1 MTTLHYT
8 PGPWCAVVVP
18 EGVAVLPAGT
28 DAELLEKVWA
38 ALQAGEGLGGV
49 LEALTGTFGTSLGS
63 LPPFAVATVSG
74 SAVRLAV
81 RGELTIDVVEGSDA
95 GTAVSLTVSGADVT
109 TWSERVVAEARHLA
123 LRTPESASAQRFG
136 VASGVVLVSAVELD
150 VTGEG
155 MAVAASAAASAP
167 VASEVPEATLMTGD
181 GMIEEAAPEAA
192 DPEPPVEVAMGD
204 EAGPDEAVADEVAA
218 DADAAV
224 DETVTSEV
232 SEVSDSDEVAE
243 LEHTRDELPDDAY
256 DHLWGATVV
265 KSVEDAAVRE
275 LEEDDE
281 SEEVEASSVPVEP
294 PAPSSVAE
302 PPAPVA
308 PPVAPPPPVQSS
320 GLIDSV
326 PGFGGL
332 GAASGS
338 ASINGSTV
346 PPAAPAA
353 PPAPVT
359 QATPAAPVAQPAPVA
374 PAAQA
379 DDDHDGLTVTVSE
392 LEAMRRLGAAGGDA
406 PAALPDSALGRIVLS
421 TGETHPLDKPVIIG
435 RRPRANRVQVD
446 RVPVLVTVPSPEQ
459 DISRNHLEIRLE
471 GRHVLVVDLDTTNG
485 SVLHREGTP
494 PLRLGP
500 HEPVLVLSRDIVDI
514 GDGVTVTFEEIP

>member
-109 TWSERVVAEARHLA
+109 TWSERVVAEARHLT

-155 MAVAASAAASAP
+155 VAVSAPATASVAASAPAP

-181 GMIEEAAPEAA
+181 GVIEEAAPEAA
-192 DPEPPVEVAMGD
+192 DPETPVEVAMGD
-204 EAGPDEAVADEVAA
+204 EVSEAGP
-218 DADAAV
+218 
-224 DETVTSEV
+224 
-232 SEVSDSDEVAE
+232 DEVAE

-281 SEEVEASSVPVEP
+281 SEEVGASSVPVEP
-294 PAPSSVAE
+294 PAPSSVPE

-353 PPAPVT
+353 TPAPVT
-359 QATPAAPVAQPAPVA
+359 PAAPASQSAPVA